1 MRFWN
6 FWNYS

>member
-6 FWNYS
+6 F